1 MLASITNVQS
11 LPGPSLI
18 VRLSAA
24 TVFTAP
30 TAVIDFAL
38 MTLPPCTGDAGP
50 TATDSW
56 AARVMPADTTIA
68 IAIIIAVRFIT
79 ILHV

>member
-1 MLASITNVQS
+1 VQ
-11 LPGPSLI
+11 LG
-18 VRLSAA
+18 VV

-30 TAVIDFAL
+30 TAVICFAL
-38 MTLPPCTGDAGP
+38 RTLPPCTGDVGA

-56 AARVMPADTTIA
+56 AARVMPADTSIA

-79 ILHV
+79 ILAV